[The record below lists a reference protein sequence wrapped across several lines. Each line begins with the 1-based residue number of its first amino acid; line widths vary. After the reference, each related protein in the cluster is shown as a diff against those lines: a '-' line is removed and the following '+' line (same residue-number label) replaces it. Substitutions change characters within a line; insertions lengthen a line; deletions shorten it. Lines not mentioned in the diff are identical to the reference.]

1 MATTK
6 SDYAA
11 VLDTRLPTIIECDS
25 QWRFRR
31 VLKKILYTIDETC
44 TIITN
49 ENNDEPR
56 KYLMHEPEHVSE
68 TLSMLAQSRSE
79 LNARQTLIIEYESLV
94 SQSTNIAE
102 DIDNIAQIIQHDNI
116 RVVMLYVTAHSV
128 VENLVLKPVFT
139 LSNIY
144 KAELSALCPVE
155 INTY

>member
-1 MATTK
+1 MAITK

-11 VLDTRLPTIIECDS
+11 VLDSRLPTIVECDS
-25 QWRFRR
+25 QWRLRR

-49 ENNDEPR
+49 EREDEPR
-56 KYLMHEPEHVSE
+56 PYLVHEPEHASE

-79 LNARQTLIIEYESLV
+79 LNAQQTLIIEYESLV
-94 SQSTNIAE
+94 SQSANVAD

-116 RVVMLYVTAHSV
+116 RVVTLYVTAHSV
-128 VENLVLKPVFT
+128 VENLVLKPVFA

-155 INTY
+155 INAC